1 MRLTHIGG
9 PTVLLELAGWRIL
22 TDPTFDPPGR
32 KYGFGWG
39 TSSRKTVGPAVPAT
53 DIGPVDLALLS
64 HDHHADNL
72 DDLGRQVLGT
82 AGALVT
88 TVPAARRLAS
98 PATDGL
104 RPWQTTRLHAADK
117 PTLTVTATPCRHGPP
132 LSRPVAG
139 SVVGF
144 ALQIEGHPG
153 AVWMTGDTVL
163 YRGVREVPRRFEVDT
178 ILVHTGRVRFP
189 ITGPLT
195 YSMGGAEAIELALI
209 ARPRLVVPVHY
220 DGWSHFS
227 EQRSRLQA
235 VLGTAPDSVRERL
248 VWLEPG
254 QPAELADPPQARATV
269 HSHSSARDNPSRI
282 PPDA

>member
-22 TDPTFDPPGR
+22 TDPTFDPPCR

-39 TSSRKTVGPAVPAT
+39 TSSRKTVGPAAPAT

-72 DDLGRQVLGT
+72 DDLGRQVLDT
-82 AGALVT
+82 AGTVVT
-88 TVPAARRLAS
+88 TMAAARRLSS
-98 PATDGL
+98 PATVGL
-104 RPWQTTRLHAADK
+104 RPWQSTRLHAADK

-139 SVVGF
+139 PVVGF
-144 ALQIEGHPG
+144 ALQVEGHAG
-153 AVWMTGDTVL
+153 ALWMTGDTVL
-163 YRGVREVPRRFEVDT
+163 YRGVREVPRRLEVDT
-178 ILVHTGRVRFP
+178 LLVHTGRVRFP
-189 ITGPLT
+189 IT

-209 ARPRLVVPVHY
+209 ARPRLVVPVHF

-235 VLGTAPDSVRERL
+235 VLGTAPPSVRQRL

-254 QPAELADPPQARATV
+254 QLTEMADPPQTLATFRGRF
-269 HSHSSARDNPSRI
+269 SERDKPSQI
-282 PPDA
+282 APEV